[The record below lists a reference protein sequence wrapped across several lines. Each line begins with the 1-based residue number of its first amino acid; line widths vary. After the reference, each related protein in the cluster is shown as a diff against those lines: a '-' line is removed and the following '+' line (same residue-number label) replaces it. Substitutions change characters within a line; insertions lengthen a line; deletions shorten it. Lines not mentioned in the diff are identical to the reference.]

1 MKKYLVLILI
11 AASFSCNRTEKSME
25 TIARI
30 LPTMNTVKVY
40 EYAPMSIPDFF
51 TALIHNHQQ
60 DYLNFAEA
68 DYLTVC
74 KQLGIDETNK
84 ENLHK
89 YFSIKML
96 HDLFTSQSASNC
108 AVGEIWNI
116 PYYWHW
122 IPNNP
127 RHEIYLKA
135 TKQLL
140 KTTPPSKG
148 FKKYQS
154 YADIDRTP
162 YLFLS
167 ELFEPSPKY
176 YSELCGDFSTFG
188 WCSER
193 EMAFV
198 SLLSL
203 LDYKGKV
210 KAKGGHSWSELIV
223 PFQEAAGAYQ
233 QVLVRV
239 DNTFDGLAFTPISK
253 TEIKIWEQEMGDSKT
268 TRWYNEKALS
278 KKEQQ
283 KIRQHIVPSEV
294 MAILEKKLVA
304 YLNRR

>member
-1 MKKYLVLILI
+1 MK
-11 AASFSCNRTEKSME
+11 
-25 TIARI
+25 TIKRI
-30 LPTMNTVKVY
+30 LPKMHTVKVY

-51 TALIHNHQQ
+51 TALIKNHQQ
-60 DYLNFAEA
+60 DYLQFAKAE
-68 DYLTVC
+68 YLSAC
-74 KQLGIDETNK
+74 KELGVDATDE

-89 YFSIKML
+89 YFSVKML

-127 RHEIYLKA
+127 RHEIYLKDN
-135 TKQLL
+135 KQLL
-140 KTTPPSKG
+140 KNMPPSKG

-193 EMAFV
+193 EMAFI
-198 SLLSL
+198 SLLCI

-210 KAKGGHSWSELIV
+210 KAEGGHSWSELIV
-223 PFQEAAGAYQ
+223 QFKQKSGDYQ
-233 QVLVRV
+233 SIKIVV
-239 DNTFDGLAFTPISK
+239 DNTFDGLEFTSIRKP
-253 TEIKIWEQEMGDSKT
+253 EMKIWEQEMGDSKT

-278 KKEQQ
+278 KREQQ
-283 KIRQHIVPSEV
+283 KIKQHIVSSEI
-294 MAILEKKLVA
+294 MAVLEKKLVA